1 MSLPTWTKMPVIGAT
16 NIAGLL
22 IAGGH
27 YRNGVLLAPVTA
39 KIIADLVMDGHTG
52 FACEAFS
59 PERFARDAT

>member
-1 MSLPTWTKMPVIGAT
+1 VVSPLALG
-16 NIAGLL
+16 AGLFL
-22 IAGGH
+22 
-27 YRNGVLLAPVTA
+27 LLAPLTA